1 MYSSFEFECTKSSF
15 GSVKSIAFEST
26 LGTVRHYRALDVK
39 FSVAT
44 RPTGIEIPK
53 TNSLQ
58 PRKYAVFS
66 LAGLSLAQ
74 FGCAENCANAK
85 LEPAG
90 DNKLVCIAVN
100 TKTGV
105 YSIHCSGRY
114 RVSLPCFTKAYHSP
128 FAATKLSVLDEKV
141 VTPWGPSGIFR
152 VRLHS

>member
-44 RPTGIEIPK
+44 RPTGIEVSK

-74 FGCAENCANAK
+74 FGCAENCANVK

-128 FAATKLSVLDEKV
+128 FAATKLGVLDEKV

-152 VRLHS
+152 VHLHS